1 MEPIY
6 FINPKNDEHA
16 TIETLEKWMGV
27 KELPEEHKEN
37 FRAMLKKQKAEN
49 ISFWENR
56 EDLEN
61 RNP

>member
-27 KELPEEHKEN
+27 KESPEEHREN
-37 FRAMLKKQKAEN
+37 FRAMLKKTE
-49 ISFWENR
+49 S
-56 EDLEN
+56 
-61 RNP
+61 